1 MSAYLLRRHAAA
13 LLMLPL
19 LAACGTATQESV
31 SSAGASVNV
40 AAAPQAPAAAAAT
53 PAPDAVATLAA
64 STPASSVPA
73 SSAPAPAAL
82 VFQVT
87 PGRSTA
93 TFRVREQL
101 AGKSLPNDAV
111 GSTSAVTGQLAIQP
125 DGTIDAAAS
134 KFTVDL
140 TSLATD
146 QAMRDNYIKFN
157 TLQTRQYPT
166 AQFVPTKAEGLPSPL
181 PMAGQYTFQL
191 TGLLTLHGVQKEVTW
206 DVTASRDGASL
217 TGTATTEFKFEDF
230 GMTPPRAPAV
240 LSVVDDIRLEVNLV
254 AGQS

>member
-1 MSAYLLRRHAAA
+1 MVVGAAVSGGGVASIRLIPSKETAAMSAYLLRRHAAA

-111 GSTSAVTGQLAIQP
+111 GSTSAVT
-125 DGTIDAAAS
+125 
-134 KFTVDL
+134 
-140 TSLATD
+140 
-146 QAMRDNYIKFN
+146 
-157 TLQTRQYPT
+157 
-166 AQFVPTKAEGLPSPL
+166 
-181 PMAGQYTFQL
+181 
-191 TGLLTLHGVQKEVTW
+191 
-206 DVTASRDGASL
+206 
-217 TGTATTEFKFEDF
+217 
-230 GMTPPRAPAV
+230 
-240 LSVVDDIRLEVNLV
+240 
-254 AGQS
+254 